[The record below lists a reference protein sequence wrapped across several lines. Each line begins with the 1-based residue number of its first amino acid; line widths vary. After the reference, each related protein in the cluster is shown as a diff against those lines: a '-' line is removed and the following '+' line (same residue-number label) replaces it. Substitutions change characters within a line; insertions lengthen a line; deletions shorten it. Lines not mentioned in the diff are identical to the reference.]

1 MSRKFLTLL
10 LLLPVAVFATDKAI
24 GAINHSDPGKDP
36 KKEVVTA
43 ETDTPVLPADVDG
56 GDKKKK
62 GEKAEYD
69 GGDKK
74 PAKTVSK
81 PDSDGGFSRAEMLA
95 EIKTTMEAFEHEHP
109 DVDYFWGEDGSDMEA
124 TYEFLDVALL
134 GKVEKAN
141 VYSVELGRAFSRCP
155 SGYSYRIVADAEGAP
170 TTDGYVFA
178 NRGCW
183 EVPMAKF
190 RYNTNAKMVEMQVS
204 EKAGYASVD
213 LFLDLYAKA
222 HKELEKESEE
232 G

>member
-24 GAINHSDPGKDP
+24 GAINHENPGKDP

-43 ETDTPVLPADVDG
+43 ETDAPVLPADVDG

-62 GEKAEYD
+62 AEKAECD

-74 PAKTVSK
+74 PAKKVAK
-81 PDSDGGFSRAEMLA
+81 QKEDGGFSRTEMVAEL
-95 EIKTTMEAFEHEHP
+95 KTSIAAFEEEHP
-109 DVDYFWGEDGSDMEA
+109 DVDYFWGDEKFDMDETYNFLEVNLMAKIED
-124 TYEFLDVALL
+124 
-134 GKVEKAN
+134 AN
-141 VYSVELGRAFSRCP
+141 VYGVELGRAFSRCP

-170 TTDGYVFA
+170 TEDGYVFA

-213 LFLDLYAKA
+213 LFMDLYAKA
-222 HKELEKESEE
+222 YKELEKESEE